1 MKSKYLYTYVEVETP
16 DMDIVK
22 YRVHARI
29 DYFIDR
35 NYGADADGNRIEV
48 RMFVEDVELLEVY
61 EGSNP
66 VKLDEETELIV
77 KARIEEIFLGD
88 SV

>member
-35 NYGADADGNRIEV
+35 NYGADADGGRGES
-48 RMFVEDVELLEVY
+48 RLFVEDVVLLEVT
-61 EGSNP
+61 EDGKP
-66 VKLDEETELIV
+66 VILTEETELIV
-77 KARIEEIFLGD
+77 KARVEEKFIE
-88 SV
+88 